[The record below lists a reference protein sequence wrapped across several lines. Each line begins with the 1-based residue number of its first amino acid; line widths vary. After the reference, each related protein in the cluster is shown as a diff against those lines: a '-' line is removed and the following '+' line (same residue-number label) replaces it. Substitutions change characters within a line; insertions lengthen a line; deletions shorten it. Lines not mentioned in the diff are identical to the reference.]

1 MGSHKLQYIKKVVG
15 HATTLRYKWD
25 SMTKSWK
32 LKKRIIMDS
41 NRSGVKAASKRQ
53 YKSVL
58 PRVTDAV
65 SSLLQALNDN
75 TDGES
80 TEQFVIDATD
90 AFWELGLH
98 PSERRYF
105 VGKIGGSFYV
115 YLRTAQGSRGAPL
128 SWATVFGLICR
139 CVQSLFYLASL
150 SHTFPITTQKSANL
164 IYHKSKQVWGLF

>member
-1 MGSHKLQYIKKVVG
+1 
-15 HATTLRYKWD
+15 
-25 SMTKSWK
+25 
-32 LKKRIIMDS
+32 MDS
-41 NRSGVKAASKRQ
+41 NRSGVKAASRRT

-58 PRVTDAV
+58 PRVTDAI

-75 TDGES
+75 APEEA

-105 VGKIGGSFYV
+105 VGKIGGNFYV

-139 CVQSLFYLASL
+139 CVQSLFYLASAPKL
-150 SHTFPITTQKSANL
+150 LLIPGLKMCETIYSSRLFATFSNDM
-164 IYHKSKQVWGLF
+164 S